1 MNGSIFSSFYLSGVG
16 NNMGKYRVSFS
27 SHFIVEGED
36 KETARSIA
44 IERFK
49 ENPPEI
55 RDVEIRVRELELKR

>member
-1 MNGSIFSSFYLSGVG
+1 MKIY
-16 NNMGKYRVSFS
+16 KQYKVSFS
-27 SHFIVEGED
+27 SHIIVNEED
-36 KETARSIA
+36 KESARSIA